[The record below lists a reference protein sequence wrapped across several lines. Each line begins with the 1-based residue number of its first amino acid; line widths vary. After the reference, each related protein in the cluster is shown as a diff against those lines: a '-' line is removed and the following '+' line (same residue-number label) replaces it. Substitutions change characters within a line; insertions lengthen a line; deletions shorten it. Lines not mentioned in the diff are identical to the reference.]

1 MCGVQVGSEEAELC
15 LVERDV
21 YPLAKRFLARQER
34 ALKGLETAMRSGD
47 FARVKGMGHDLKGS
61 GGAYGLDTLSQLG
74 SQLEAAADAKDAER
88 VGTLLAQLEEKL
100 SRVELRLVPEPPE
113 SATHRPAA
121 TTPRA

>member
-1 MCGVQVGSEEAELC
+1 MGGVRGGSDEMEVC

-34 ALKGLETAMRSGD
+34 ALKGLENAMRSRD
-47 FARVKGMGHDLKGS
+47 FARVRGMGHDLKGS

-74 SQLEAAADAKDAER
+74 SHLEAAADARDVER
-88 VGTLLAQLEEKL
+88 VGRLLTQLEEKL
-100 SRVELRLVPEPPE
+100 SRVELRLVSESPE